1 VPGSRI
7 DALRYLGKGKEREVF
22 KTQGK
27 NSKGEKKRQGTFFKV
42 FNVFN
47 VFKVLVLEV
56 LEDGQRVEYWVIDLL
71 SIVEDLRVSVHVR
84 VRVISGN
91 GGRDGGSFTRG
102 IIQ

>member
-1 VPGSRI
+1 MPGSRI

-27 NSKGEKKRQGTFFKV
+27 NSKGEKKRQGTFF
-42 FNVFN
+42 NVFN
-47 VFKVLVLEV
+47 VFKVSVLEV

>member
-1 VPGSRI
+1 MPGSRI
-7 DALRYLGKGKEREVF
+7 DALRYLGKGKEREVL

-27 NSKGEKKRQGTFFKV
+27 NSKGEKKRQGTFFK
-42 FNVFN
+42 VFN

-84 VRVISGN
+84 VHVISGN

>member
-1 VPGSRI
+1 MPGSRI

-27 NSKGEKKRQGTFFKV
+27 NSKGGKKRQGTF

-47 VFKVLVLEV
+47 VFKVSVLEV